1 MNWLYMTNL
10 VMTLLVFIAGLF
22 SWSKTK
28 EIMYLLVGIAF
39 LLFSVSH
46 LFMVIDSVNEL
57 AWLGTTGFKVFET
70 TIRIIAYL
78 LCLWAVLSFKRK

>member
-1 MNWLYMTNL
+1 MNWLYLTNL